1 MENYSGFVNLNR
13 RCYSQRAN
21 RAKLKILRTIFADNT
36 MIAWDE
42 HDVFDIFAALPT
54 KLAT

>member
-1 MENYSGFVNLNR
+1 MENCSGFVNLNG
-13 RCYSQRAN
+13 RCYSQWAN
-21 RAKLKILRTIFADNT
+21 RAKLKILRTIFADDT

-42 HDVFDIFAALPT
+42 HDVFNIFAALPT